1 MGNWLGVEKGQAPL
15 VCPVRACQ
23 LGSHSLI
30 LPFAPSTMELSR
42 CRNTSLKIQNEKT
55 PSWSAPKRPILGMLD
70 MSSLAFDLSPI
81 PAKQDGF
88 WYRHKKGKE
97 ETVLIEAF
105 FDPVCPDSRDSWPL
119 SREQS
124 SNMALVFRLS
134 CIPSLCRKFLNRCFL
149 VFVCLV
155 AFLSLFIGGSRV
167 KYHDNAFA
175 TSRALHIINKV
186 NSSVTYHLLE
196 AFFDYQENFYGK
208 ATFNLTRAAVLDQI
222 AKFVTKTLGKSY
234 RAAIKSGFTDSKTD
248 RATRVSFKLGCLR
261 GVYGTP
267 FFFVNGFPLPDA
279 GSALDVKG
287 WKKVLD
293 PLVSG
298 KGKSV
303 EEFRHVY

>member
-1 MGNWLGVEKGQAPL
+1 MGLTRNNNSRNL
-15 VCPVRACQ
+15 VGFLTLLCLLCPISCQ
-23 LGSHSLI
+23 
-30 LPFAPSTMELSR
+30 
-42 CRNTSLKIQNEKT
+42 
-55 PSWSAPKRPILGMLD
+55 
-70 MSSLAFDLSPI
+70 SPI

-88 WYRHKKGKE
+88 WYRRKTGKE
-97 ETVLIEAF
+97 EAVLIEAF
-105 FDPVCPDSRDSWPL
+105 FDPVCPDSRDSWPPL
-119 SREQS
+119 KRAIQQY
-124 SNMALVFRLS
+124 
-134 CIPSLCRKFLNRCFL
+134 
-149 VFVCLV
+149 
-155 AFLSLFIGGSRV
+155 GSRV
-167 KYHDNAFA
+167 SVVVHTFPLPYHDNAFA

-208 ATFNLTRAAVLDQI
+208 ATFNLSRAAVLDQI

-303 EEFRHVY
+303 EEFRHIY